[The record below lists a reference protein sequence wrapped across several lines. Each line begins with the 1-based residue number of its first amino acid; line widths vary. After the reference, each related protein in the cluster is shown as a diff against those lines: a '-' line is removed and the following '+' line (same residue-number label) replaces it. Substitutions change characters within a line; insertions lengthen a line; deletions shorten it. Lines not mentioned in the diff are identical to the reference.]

1 MAELPGIQVDHP
13 APHVVRVLVN
23 RPEKRNALDT
33 EIRES
38 LFAAITALLAI
49 PGNRAL
55 VLGGVAGNFSSGGD
69 VSTMGGLSEHDA
81 RKRMAM
87 VGKVARLVESA
98 PIPVVAACEGFVVG
112 AGAGLAL
119 LCDYL
124 VADNSTKFMFPFL
137 KLGLSPDWGVM
148 YTLPRRVGVPTARR
162 LLLSGKTVTGKEA
175 RAIDLVD
182 ECVEDSAMGA
192 AVAKAAEL
200 AQLPLPAYAAMKKR
214 VNNASPTLAEEMQ
227 REEDDQSVLLTG
239 PELREGLS
247 AFKEKRAADFTKF

>member
-38 LFAAITALLAI
+38 LLAAVTALLAI
-49 PGNRAL
+49 PANRAL
-55 VLGGVAGNFSSGGD
+55 VLGGASGNFSSGGD

-87 VGKVARLVESA
+87 VGKVARLIEGA
-98 PIPVVAACEGFVVG
+98 PIPVVAAAEGFVVG

-119 LCDYL
+119 LCDYI
-124 VADNSTKFMFPFL
+124 VADDSTKIMFPFL

-162 LLLSGKTVTGKEA
+162 LLLSGKTVTGREA

-200 AQLPLPAYAAMKKR
+200 ARLPIPAYAAMKKR
-214 VNNASPTLAEEMQ
+214 LGDASPTLAEEMQ
-227 REEDDQSVLLTG
+227 REEDHQSVLLTG
-239 PELREGLS
+239 AELREGLS
-247 AFKEKRAADFTKF
+247 AFKEKRAPDFTKF